1 MSKSDLSIQDV
12 TEIYILIKG
21 IVDNSRRVYVVSM
34 NAMLFSRNVAG
45 MDAGF
50 LMVSSQLRDF
60 SKRLTSMMESMK
72 GMMSTTVSEVALN
85 LKLQRN
91 LRLIE
96 QTCRLSRIDYSFS
109 GVDRFMQHRDIIER
123 SRTRLASA
131 ARQLRLMTRLGM
143 NLVVLARVESR
154 VGGDAK
160 GTLDSII
167 GEMEQAMVIVEQ
179 RISNVQKI
187 VA

>member
-1 MSKSDLSIQDV
+1 MSRSNLSIQEV
-12 TEIYILIKG
+12 TEIYLLIKG
-21 IVDNSRRVYVVSM
+21 VVENSRRVYVVSM
-34 NAMLFSRNVAG
+34 NAMLFSRNIAG

-60 SKRLTSMMESMK
+60 SKRLTAMMESMK

-96 QTCRLSRIDYSFS
+96 QTCKQAGTEYRFL
-109 GVDRFMQHRDIIER
+109 GVNRFIQHQDAIER
-123 SRTRLASA
+123 SRSRLASD
-131 ARQLRLMTRLGM
+131 ARQLRLMTRLGV
-143 NLVVLARVESR
+143 NLVVLARVESHA
-154 VGGDAK
+154 GKNTK

-167 GEMEQAMVIVEQ
+167 DEMEQAMIVIEK
-179 RISNVQKI
+179 RISGVQKI
-187 VA
+187 VS